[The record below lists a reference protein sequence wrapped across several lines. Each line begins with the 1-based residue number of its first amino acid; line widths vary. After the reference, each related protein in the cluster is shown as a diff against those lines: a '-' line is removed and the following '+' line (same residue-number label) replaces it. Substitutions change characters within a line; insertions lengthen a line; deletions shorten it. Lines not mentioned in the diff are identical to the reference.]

1 MLDLTR
7 GFRSVTVFFMA
18 KKKQEHEPQFVRQ
31 MTLTDFDRLFPDED
45 SCKAYLMKRRWPDGP
60 RCPRCG
66 NEKLYKAKRPWSWEC
81 HKCGP
86 HPYRFSLYVRT
97 IFENTNYPLRTWFR
111 VLHLM
116 LTSKKGISALQI
128 HRMIGS
134 GSYRTAWFICH
145 RLRAG
150 LADPEFQQLL
160 RVVEV
165 DETYIGGKAKNRHG
179 GRTHHG
185 GKNPPGVGGPGTA
198 GKIAVIGAISR
209 KGNVV
214 AKMIENTDTA
224 TLDSFV
230 RQAVSQ
236 RVNLI
241 STDEHS
247 GYRLLG
253 RGGDQFALPHGVIRH
268 SAGEYVNGV
277 IHTNTIEGF
286 WSLLK
291 RGVMG
296 SYHKVSKKYLPLYLN
311 EFVFRYN
318 NRKEKDIFGKAIAGC

>member
-1 MLDLTR
+1 
-7 GFRSVTVFFMA
+7 MA
-18 KKKQEHEPQFVRQ
+18 TKVYEKGEPKIVRQ
-31 MTLTDFDRLFPDED
+31 MTLGQFEQMFPDED
-45 SCKAYLMKRRWPDGP
+45 ACRDYLFSRRWPNGV

-66 NEKLYKAKRPWSWEC
+66 NDHVYASKARPSHWQC
-81 HKCGP
+81 KKCGKNNRA
-86 HPYRFSLYVRT
+86 PYRFSLKTGT
-97 IFENTNYPLRTWFR
+97 IFEETKYPLLVWFK

-116 LTSKKGISALQI
+116 MTSKKGISALQT

-134 GSYRTAWFICH
+134 GSYRTAWYMCH

-150 LADPEFQQLL
+150 LKDPDFRQLMGI
-160 RVVEV
+160 VEV

-179 GRTHHG
+179 GRTNHHG

-214 AKMIENTDTA
+214 CKMIENTDTA

-230 RQAVSQ
+230 RQAVSR
-236 RVNLI
+236 RVDLI
-241 STDEHS
+241 ATDEHA

-253 RGGDQFALPHGVIRH
+253 LGGKQFGLPHGVIRH
-268 SAGEYVNGV
+268 SSGEYVRGLV
-277 IHTNTIEGF
+277 HTNSIEGF

-291 RGVMG
+291 RGIIG
-296 SYHKVSKKYLPLYLN
+296 TYHNVSKKYLPLYLN
-311 EFVFRYN
+311 EFQFRFN
-318 NRKEKDIFGKAIAGC
+318 NRKEADIFGKAIAGC